1 MKFEDL
7 EVGMKVKVVSANGF
21 YRKTVGQ
28 IGTIILL
35 DPNSSLFDVKVAF
48 DSKDESTE
56 WGHSSALGLVEDEPV
71 KALEQQLLDTLVKSM
86 EEASNVLDLESLETL
101 SKVYQRIK
109 SVSNQTN

>member
-7 EVGMKVKVVSANGF
+7 EIGMKVKIISGNGF
-21 YRKTVGQ
+21 CSENVGK
-28 IGTIILL
+28 IGHIIQL
-35 DPNSSLFDVKVAF
+35 DRHSCDLNVKVSF
-48 DSKDESTE
+48 DSKGDETD
-56 WGHSSALGLVEDEPV
+56 WGHSSELGLVEDEPV